1 MKIKTASGLLAA
13 YMRLCGFK
21 GWASFWDTIYV
32 LPGYETN
39 RALIRHEQCHLE
51 QIERDGK
58 LKFTVKYLWWLIRY
72 GYLKNPYEAQARAAE
87 KE

>member
-51 QIERDGK
+51 QIEREGR
-58 LKFTVKYLWWLIRY
+58 LRFAI
-72 GYLKNPYEAQARAAE
+72 GYTWELLRHGYWNSKYEAQARAAE